1 MRLRPASP
9 KRQWREGGNETCT
22 YGVGMKRA
30 ATWATVIGIVAA
42 IASVIWADPYH
53 RSRQGT
59 GVSHASYPLV
69 GTAGRETAD
78 EPEESP
84 ATLHDLETVT
94 GTVDPHELIGRR
106 VDFHLKVADV
116 NNDTSFWVGS
126 KDNRMLVVRFHG
138 APSPDEMRTVAP
150 GQTVHITGTIEDIP
164 TAEARSSWG
173 FNDAQRAL
181 EDQQVYIRAEHVT
194 PEG

>member
-1 MRLRPASP
+1 
-9 KRQWREGGNETCT
+9 
-22 YGVGMKRA
+22 MKRT
-30 ATWATVIGIVAA
+30 ATWATFVGIVAV

-59 GVSHASYPLV
+59 GGSHPNDPPVA
-69 GTAGRETAD
+69 TTGRETAD

-94 GTVDPHELIGRR
+94 GTVDPYELIGRR
-106 VDFHLKVADV
+106 VDFHLKVADI

-126 KDNRMLVVRFHG
+126 KDNRMLVVRLHG
-138 APSPDEMRTVAP
+138 ASSPNDIKPVAP
-150 GQTVHITGTIEDIP
+150 GQTVRITGTIEDIQNV
-164 TAEARSSWG
+164 EARYNWG
-173 FNDAQRAL
+173 LTDSQRRAL
-181 EDQQVYIRAEHVT
+181 EDQKVYIRAEHVT